1 MKVGLDLSNFATKT
15 DLNKEKKVDT
25 SSFAKKPDSASL
37 KSDVDKLEI
46 YKLEIMPTNLTNLK
60 RKVDKLD
67 VHKLVPIPVALSKL
81 SDVVKNDIIKKN
93 VYNAKIENIEDK
105 IPDITKLATK
115 TTATAKINEIKS
127 EIPNI
132 NNLAT
137 TTAFTTV
144 KYKVPNISNLVD
156 KLTKTQKLMT
166 LKKILTILR

>member
-1 MKVGLDLSNFATKT
+1 MGLDLSNFATKT

-115 TTATAKINEIKS
+115 TTATAKINEIKG
-127 EIPNI
+127 EITNI

-137 TTAFTTV
+137 TTAFTAV
-144 KYKVPNISNLVD
+144 KNKVPNVSNLVK

-166 LKKILTILR
+166 LKKILTMLR